1 MFVVGI
7 TGGIGSGKS
16 LVTNLFSDLGVPN
29 IDLDVIARQIVEPGL
44 PAHRQIVAAFGEQF
58 VEQGGCLNR
67 KMLRQHVFANPD
79 QKSRLENILHPQI
92 YREMKLRLLELE
104 AVYSIVVIPL
114 LAESSRE
121 YPLDRVLVVDAPREL
136 QISRVVDRDS
146 QSVVDV
152 ERIID
157 AQADRTIR
165 LAIADDVIENS
176 GNVAELKM
184 RVQELHN
191 QYLQLAQAKQ

>member
-176 GNVAELKM
+176 GNVAELTI

-191 QYLQLAQAKQ
+191 QYLQLAQTKQ